1 VSRALSVGKEAIFNN
16 VIHSRQNVLN
26 SYHATSVYLL
36 METGGVIHV
45 RIVLLFLYLSIG
57 VVLGM

>member
-1 VSRALSVGKEAIFNN
+1 VSRALAVGKEAIFNN

-36 METGGVIHV
+36 METGGVI
-45 RIVLLFLYLSIG
+45 RIVLLFQYLQFVCAAIP
-57 VVLGM
+57 